1 MELHREQNI
10 RGATEKWEHRA
21 SAIEVPVKIP
31 FCPNNNEEKICVDS
45 STAERTGFE
54 EVRIQREEERYYTD
68 EKMGTD
74 IIAEN
79 TAIWI
84 AISTRTQEKYI
95 NG

>member
-1 MELHREQNI
+1 M
-10 RGATEKWEHRA
+10 
-21 SAIEVPVKIP
+21 
-31 FCPNNNEEKICVDS
+31 DS

-84 AISTRTQEKYI
+84 AISTRTEEKYI